1 MILQLRIDERLAH
14 GQVCTA
20 WLNSLGATHL
30 LVANDKVANDPFQ
43 KNIMAMGI
51 PADKK
56 SIFCTLEK
64 AVGILNDP
72 RAEGL
77 KLFVITN
84 SPRDALY
91 LVERVKAIRHVN
103 LANYGMS
110 YKPAGPVVK
119 KISTYVALDQAD
131 VDCLKKIASYVED
144 LHSNDIVGKSKL
156 SVNL

>member
-20 WLNSLGATHL
+20 WLNTLGATHL
-30 LVANDKVANDPFQ
+30 LVANDKVAGDSFQ
-43 KNIMAMGI
+43 KSVMSMGI
-51 PADKK
+51 PAGKK

-77 KLFVITN
+77 KLFVIVN
-84 SPRDALY
+84 SPKDALY
-91 LVERVKAIRHVN
+91 LVEHVPGIREVN

-110 YKPAGPVVK
+110 YKPEGEIVKRVNASVV
-119 KISTYVALDQAD
+119 LDQLG
-131 VDCLKKIASYVED
+131 VDCLRKIQQQVSSLY
-144 LHSNDIVGKSKL
+144 SNDIVGKSKTGIGL
-156 SVNL
+156 